1 MEKNCLKRALFDN
14 RIVSIFLGRSKS
26 RIPLW
31 IFTKLGSIVPE
42 NKGKIFRLRKVQKIW
57 HHLTMSQNS
66 FCTEKSQQS
75 ILYQIP
81 RVTLNK
87 ISWAMTKLGMQM
99 SDTCDHVTKRFKT
112 FEQFLRQN
120 KGSRN
125 PKRTKNALFW
135 YFFYLHVSHV
145 QLLQLCH
152 HCNQHKIT
160 KLEHYATFVNTPN
173 YFYNIFITLSSGSDM
188 PKMAKI
194 SIWLSSKQL
203 P

>member
-42 NKGKIFRLRKVQKIW
+42 HKGKIFRLRKVQKIW

-135 YFFYLHVSHV
+135 YFFDPSVPRDSLVTTAIGPKVEHHAAYLNTLPNLYNCLYYSFEEVRYAGNG
-145 QLLQLCH
+145 Q
-152 HCNQHKIT
+152 NQHRT
-160 KLEHYATFVNTPN
+160 S
-173 YFYNIFITLSSGSDM
+173 FI
-188 PKMAKI
+188 
-194 SIWLSSKQL
+194 
-203 P
+203 